1 LVFFG
6 PSKTDPRGKGRSGEF
21 KAGMFYEVFI
31 YIIFIVLYIYKKIYE
46 DPNPNPNPNA
56 RGRSATMFVDFPTT
70 ASLITFLK
78 SI

>member
-1 LVFFG
+1 MVFFG
-6 PSKTDPRGKGRSGEF
+6 PSKTDNPSKPGSGEL
-21 KAGMFYEVFI
+21 KTGMFYEVFI